1 MKNRKILSIIALLL
15 TAALLFAL
23 ASCKAKED
31 PTIWDDAKYKKDAAI
46 GEGAVTFT
54 LEVKALDRSVKLTI
68 STDEVSLEDA
78 LTKLSLIEGEED
90 DYGLYIKKV
99 NGMLAD
105 YDTDGTYW
113 ALYEDG
119 KYAMTGISFTE
130 VKDGANYGLY
140 KEKG

>member
-1 MKNRKILSIIALLL
+1 MKNRKLFSIITLLL
-15 TAALLFAL
+15 ALTLLFSL

-31 PTIWDDAKYKKDAAI
+31 PTIWDDAKYKEDATI

-54 LEVKALDRSVKLTI
+54 LEVKAVGKSVKLTI
-68 STDEVSLEDA
+68 STDEVSLADA
-78 LTKLSLIEGEED
+78 LTKLSLVEGEEG
-90 DYGLYIKKV
+90 DYGLYMKKV

-119 KYAMTGISFTE
+119 KYATSGISFTE
-130 VKDGANYGLY
+130 VKDGASYGLY